1 MATSPSHLGVLQI
14 EPTDHCNL
22 ACRMCAP
29 HAERW
34 DTVHG
39 VPKGY
44 LDPALFARILE
55 GLVAEDCRFDHLILQ
70 WLGDPALHPGLED
83 LVASAGRTLRGRVD
97 YLRFDTNALLLTPER
112 VARLVARREPEVPLL
127 MVFTLDAATPD
138 TYARVK
144 GRDGLVRAR
153 RHIRALLA
161 ARASMP
167 PPYNLHVQVQF
178 VVQPGNAHETGEFLR
193 YWTDAL
199 SCHGAGRGHAEILF
213 KRLSVGGGAAGQAEA
228 DRLYDDAIGRF
239 GVVPTEGD
247 ELSVR
252 VWADRPWQRDDAHP
266 GAAGAARSACPGLW
280 YTPVV
285 RQDGHLLMCCADLRG
300 ELDLGSLADAS
311 FRTLWEG
318 EKATRAR
325 LAHLAGRFEG
335 VCATCGGINWYAL
348 TESHAAATRAR
359 GAALGL

>member
-44 LDPALFARILE
+44 LEPAIFQRILD

-70 WLGDPALHPGLED
+70 WLGDPSLHPALED
-83 LVASAGRTLRGRVD
+83 LVASAGHALRGRVD

-112 VARLVARREPEVPLL
+112 MARLVARRAPDVPLL
-127 MVFTLDAATPD
+127 VVFTLDAATAD
-138 TYARVK
+138 TYTRVK
-144 GRDGLVRAR
+144 GRDGLARAR

-161 ARASMP
+161 ARAAMP
-167 PPYNLHVQVQF
+167 PPHNLHVQVQF
-178 VVQPGNAHETGEFLR
+178 VVQPGNAHEAGEFLR

-228 DRLYDDAIGRF
+228 DRLYEQAMERF
-239 GVVPTEGD
+239 GIVPVEGAD
-247 ELSVR
+247 LSVR

-266 GAAGAARSACPGLW
+266 AGAARTACPGLW

-300 ELDLGSLADAS
+300 ELDLGSLAEAS
-311 FRTLWEG
+311 FRELWEG

-325 LAHLAGRFEG
+325 LAHLAGRFDG
-335 VCATCGGINWYAL
+335 VCAGCGGINWYAL
-348 TESHAAATRAR
+348 APGHAAATRAR
-359 GAALGL
+359 GAALGI